1 MRLLLPVAV
10 AVLAAACSSSS
21 SPTAPADSGS
31 PGNEGGGVDAGGDVV
46 VAEAGGEAGA
56 KIEHVVVIVQ
66 ENHTF
71 DSYFGNWCTAATGSS
86 PTCTTGAACCEKAP
100 TVDPGSS
107 AMASV
112 LNDAFNAGRDPNHTQ
127 KCEVSEIDN
136 GKMDMYATSTVS
148 SPGAGASECGSPDNL
163 AIADST
169 VQGYWTFAQQGAL
182 ADRYFQ
188 PMAGASSG
196 NDMYLARAQ
205 YVFTD
210 NDYEPIAN
218 GATCST
224 NGTTMQYTDTTIGDL
239 LNQAGVSW
247 AWYSEGYAAMQAA
260 VATGTCPP
268 APADCAFGN
277 NAFDC
282 VYDPSDDPFEYYK
295 DLVDNPSY
303 ARDYGQLATD
313 LSAGK
318 LPSVVFVKALL
329 YKTEHPGYMDTVSA
343 GVTFVTDTVNAI
355 QASSAASSTLILVTW
370 DEGGGFFD
378 HVAPPA
384 TNTVDSQPYGTRL
397 PLIAIGPFAR
407 TGSVSHTTMEHSSI
421 VKFIEYNWLGGTT
434 GQLKGRDANVANI
447 GSMLTAGLVPEN

>member
-1 MRLLLPVAV
+1 MRPWLPLA
-10 AVLAAACSSSS
+10 AAALAAACSSSS
-21 SPTAPADSGS
+21 NPATPGPDGGS
-31 PGNEGGGVDAGGDVV
+31 TSNDAGADVQPSNDG
-46 VAEAGGEAGA
+46 ASEAGA
-56 KIEHVVVIVQ
+56 KIEHLVVIVQ

-71 DSYFGNWCTAATGSS
+71 DSYFGGWCTAPTGST
-86 PTCTTGAACCEKAP
+86 PTCTQGPACCEKAP
-100 TVDPGSS
+100 TKDPGS
-107 AMASV
+107 ATLAST
-112 LNDAFNAGRDPNHTQ
+112 LNDAFNAARDPNHTQ

-136 GKMDMYATSTVS
+136 GKMDMYVTSTVS
-148 SPGAGASECGSPDNL
+148 NPGAGATGCGSADNI

-210 NDYEPIAN
+210 NAYEPVAI
-218 GATCST
+218 GASCST
-224 NGTTMQYTDTTIGDL
+224 NGTTMQYTDTTLGDL
-239 LNQAGVSW
+239 LNQAGVTW

-260 VATGTCPP
+260 VAMGTCPA
-268 APADCAFGN
+268 APPDCAFGN

-282 VYDPSDDPFEYYK
+282 VYDPSDNPFEFYK
-295 DLVDNPSY
+295 DLADDPATS
-303 ARDYGQLATD
+303 RDYGQLATD
-313 LSAGK
+313 LSGGT

-343 GVTFVTDTVNAI
+343 GVTFVTDTVQAV
-355 QASSAASSTLILVTW
+355 QASSAAASTLILVTW

-384 TNTVDSQPYGTRL
+384 ANPVDNQPYGTRL

-407 TGSVSHTTMEHSSI
+407 SGSVSHTTMEHSSI
-421 VKFIEYNWLGGTT
+421 VKFIEYNWLGGQT